1 MKKKKL
7 ILLFCC
13 ALASGKAEA
22 HDIISSRYS
31 YHEHVLPILE
41 AHCVRCH
48 SPDGPAPF
56 RLTSYLDARPQAV
69 AIKEEVLLRNMPPWY
84 AEEGQ
89 HRLIGEH
96 RLSAAEV
103 DIIVEWASGGAPE
116 GKRAPEGNSRE
127 EIKPPE
133 VADLELELPE
143 QILGPG
149 KQRET
154 VRLTLQTELS
164 ETTWITGWELSGAR
178 ADLLRSGSLYRTRI
192 APENYLGTRMTIDGK
207 LSWAAG
213 AKLEAGENLALS
225 ILYTR
230 PWTLG
235 DKRES
240 VRGRLRI
247 WLSKTRPKR
256 ILHAR
261 GLGETD
267 NLPPGSRLFGVLP
280 STPMKLKAS
289 GETEDLLE
297 VFAAPGHWPL
307 LYRFNKPLQISGK
320 LEASPKTRG
329 IILYTAP

>member
-13 ALASGKAEA
+13 ALASGKAGA

-31 YHEHVLPILE
+31 YREHVLPILE

-56 RLTSYLDARPQAV
+56 RLTSYRDARPQAV

-84 AEEGQ
+84 AEEGR

-103 DIIVEWASGGAPE
+103 DIIAEWASGGAPE
-116 GKRAPEGNSRE
+116 GKRTPGGNTPET
-127 EIKPPE
+127 IKPPE

-143 QILGPG
+143 RVLLPG

-154 VRLTLQTELS
+154 IRLTLETGLS
-164 ETTWITGWELSGAR
+164 ETVWITGWELSGAR
-178 ADLLRSGSLYRTRI
+178 ADLLRSGSLYRARI

-225 ILYTR
+225 MLYTR

-256 ILHAR
+256 LLHAR
-261 GLGETD
+261 ALGETD
-267 NLPPGSRLFGVLP
+267 SLPPGSRLFGVLP

-289 GETEDLLE
+289 GQKEDLLE

-307 LYRFNKPLQISGK
+307 LYRFNEALKISGK

-329 IILYTAP
+329 IVLYTAP

>member
-1 MKKKKL
+1 MKKKNL
-7 ILLFCC
+7 ILLISC
-13 ALASGKAEA
+13 ALIPGIAEA
-22 HDIISSRYS
+22 HDITSSRYS
-31 YHEHVLPILE
+31 YREHVLPILE

-48 SPDGPAPF
+48 TTGGPAPF
-56 RLTSYLDARPQAV
+56 QLTSYLEARPRAV
-69 AIKEEVLLRNMPPWY
+69 AIKEEILLRNMPPWY

-89 HRLIGEH
+89 HKLLEED
-96 RLSAAEV
+96 RLSASEV
-103 DIIVEWASGGAPE
+103 DIITEWASGGAPE
-116 GKRAPEGNSRE
+116 GKRKPGGNTSE

-133 VADLELELPE
+133 IADLELELPE
-143 QILGPG
+143 QILIPG

-154 VRLTLQTELS
+154 VRLTLATGLS

-207 LSWAAG
+207 LSWGAG
-213 AKLEAGENLALS
+213 AKLEAGEDLALS

-247 WLSKTRPKR
+247 WLSKTRPKLL
-256 ILHAR
+256 LHAR
-261 GLGETD
+261 ALGETHS
-267 NLPPGSRLFGVLP
+267 LPPGSRLFGVLP

-289 GETEDLLE
+289 GETEDLIE

-307 LYRFNKPLQISGK
+307 LYRFNETLKISGK
-320 LEASPKTRG
+320 LEVSPKTRG
-329 IILYTAP
+329 IVLYTAP